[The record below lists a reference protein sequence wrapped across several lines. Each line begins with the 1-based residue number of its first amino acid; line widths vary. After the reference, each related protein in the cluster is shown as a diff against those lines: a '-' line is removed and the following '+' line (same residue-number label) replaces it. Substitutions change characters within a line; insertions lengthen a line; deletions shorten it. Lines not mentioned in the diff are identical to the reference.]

1 MKLKIIKIIN
11 LILDIQE
18 RLLKEYTSDYNL
30 IKNTKNEIVFFIKL
44 MKYVIKYH
52 LFSNEKDILFIITF
66 LQFFFIYFIK

>member
-18 RLLKEYTSDYNL
+18 RLLKEYSSDYNL